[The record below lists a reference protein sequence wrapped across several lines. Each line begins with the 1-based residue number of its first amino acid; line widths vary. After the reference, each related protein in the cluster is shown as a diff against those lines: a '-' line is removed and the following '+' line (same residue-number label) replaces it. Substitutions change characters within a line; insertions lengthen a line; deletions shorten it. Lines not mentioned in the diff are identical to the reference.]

1 MRLQPKGDM
10 ANLPEYNTTI
20 APDILTL
27 NTRFKEHLKGVKSH
41 VYFLKANIARMR
53 DFCDHY
59 LNFVSEK
66 PRAPV
71 YFKPF
76 IPFVALGVIDYG
88 SLSVEAQNMGWI
100 SQHEVWFALPL
111 EWYSIRN
118 GRPIFQDWVLACPFL
133 FVDNTLSVA
142 SAREVQGFSKLMGSF
157 AAAREPRLYSPPEPY
172 QSLNLRIKSA
182 PNKYSTADAQMR
194 TLLEIYREPRGYL
207 NIPPALDDVLG
218 ELPKLLA
225 RTVGIAAS
233 AIDVAAGLPIFGY
246 ERLRDLQSLVRMGQK
261 GAGYVAS
268 LLPKLLCRQ
277 PPLPEEPEAQ
287 RARTFWLNL
296 VNMKQF
302 RDAEDP
308 NAACY
313 QAIVNSTM
321 NVERYNG
328 GGLLFEPLSTDPT
341 GGFYIR
347 LRRGLS
353 QPIIESLGLEVSEE
367 CTIDGTTVATLR
379 PLLPLWLN
387 GDVGLGTGAA
397 LGWRTKNSSWHTARI
412 PGHAIASANQ
422 YNTTQ
427 GVALAELPGPF
438 IFPKSTFRVLPLM
451 ADEAKLKSFCTGYL
465 TNSDYRFEPWGSYV
479 YLIVGNHE
487 DVALQKENLGTLA
500 FREVSFLIPV
510 KWYDRESKLIGVA
523 TVAPFGYL
531 DDEVATI
538 TAREVY
544 GAAVT
549 EAVIESPPN
558 AWLNDAGPIDTRQS
572 LLKLST
578 IVLPAMRL
586 GLRAERRELLE
597 IQQAGML
604 APDDDL
610 AGQSVAE
617 DWGPQ
622 LLADHRKKIS
632 ASSNSSTDFNNLMAL
647 ALEPLANGEYLNSI
661 ALKQFRDSWE
671 PNEACY
677 QALVLTR
684 RSISHIFDCREIDEQ
699 LHVRIAR
706 YPTQPIVERLG
717 LRVKWTDSSSDVAT
731 VDVLQPIRPFWMK
744 VALNQGPTQNL
755 CWRAETTR
763 WTLEPAPTL
772 YFGRGDD
779 CATRVGE
786 ELLDQLSDAPQFAK
800 DLASKVGEWSRAAIL
815 ADAVAFVEVLAAERL
830 NGLETVSR
838 AIAAAKKEDAGLL
851 LKFLKFFEEEVAR
864 GADAA
869 FMDGRLEDAFSSEE
883 LARLVELLREAG
895 VHAVGSSK
903 RLSCGDA
910 RRTVEKIEPQIAIE
924 GLLSRHVSMDGT
936 KLHSVRAAKIDFPIR
951 VDSINH
957 HFHNRIFRDGEITDD
972 RKYYSEEKN
981 KAAGGNPE
989 GTKRRK

>member
-1 MRLQPKGDM
+1 
-10 ANLPEYNTTI
+10 
-20 APDILTL
+20 
-27 NTRFKEHLKGVKSH
+27 
-41 VYFLKANIARMR
+41 
-53 DFCDHY
+53 
-59 LNFVSEK
+59 
-66 PRAPV
+66 
-71 YFKPF
+71 
-76 IPFVALGVIDYG
+76 
-88 SLSVEAQNMGWI
+88 MG
-100 SQHEVWFALPL
+100 
-111 EWYSIRN
+111 R
-118 GRPIFQDWVLACPFL
+118 
-133 FVDNTLSVA
+133 
-142 SAREVQGFSKLMGSF
+142 
-157 AAAREPRLYSPPEPY
+157 
-172 QSLNLRIKSA
+172 
-182 PNKYSTADAQMR
+182 
-194 TLLEIYREPRGYL
+194 
-207 NIPPALDDVLG
+207 
-218 ELPKLLA
+218 
-225 RTVGIAAS
+225 
-233 AIDVAAGLPIFGY
+233 
-246 ERLRDLQSLVRMGQK
+246 K

-277 PPLPEEPEAQ
+277 PALPEEPEAQ

-296 VNMKQF
+296 VNLKQF

-328 GGLLFEPLSTDPT
+328 GGLLFEPFSPDPT

-397 LGWRTKNSSWHTARI
+397 LCWRGKNTSWHTARI
-412 PGHAIASANQ
+412 PGHATPTANQ

-451 ADEAKLKSFCTGYL
+451 ADEAKLNSFCTGYL
-465 TNSDYRFEPWGSYV
+465 TSSDYRFEPWGSYV
-479 YLIVGNHE
+479 YLLVGNHE
-487 DVALQKENLGTLA
+487 DVALEKENLGTLA
-500 FREVSFLIPV
+500 FREVSFVIPV
-510 KWYDRESKLIGVA
+510 KWYDREGKLIGVA
-523 TVAPFGYL
+523 TVAPFGYM

-558 AWLNDAGPIDTRQS
+558 AWLNDAGPIDIRQS

-578 IVLPAMRL
+578 IVLPALRL
-586 GLRAERRELLE
+586 GLRAESRELLE

-604 APDDDL
+604 APDDDE
-610 AGQSVAE
+610 AGQSIAE
-617 DWGPQ
+617 DWGPL
-622 LLADHRKKIS
+622 LLADHRRKIS
-632 ASSNSSTDFNNLMAL
+632 ASRNNPTDFKSLMAL
-647 ALEPLANGEYLNSI
+647 ALEPLANGEYLNSV

-671 PNEACY
+671 PNKACY
-677 QALVLTR
+677 QSLVLTR

-717 LRVKWTDSSSDVAT
+717 LRVKWTDSRSDIAT
-731 VDVLQPIRPFWMK
+731 VDVLQPIRPFWLK

-755 CWRAETTR
+755 SWRAETAR
-763 WTLEPAPTL
+763 WTLEAAPAF

-786 ELLDQLSDAPQFAK
+786 ELLDQLNDAPQFAK
-800 DLASKVGEWSRAAIL
+800 GLATKAAEWARAAIL
-815 ADAVAFVEVLAAERL
+815 ADAAASVRVLAAEGSS
-830 NGLETVSR
+830 GLATVSR
-838 AIAAAKKEDAGLL
+838 AIAAAKEEDTGLL
-851 LKFLKFFEEEVAR
+851 TKFLKFREEEIAR
-864 GADAA
+864 AADPG
-869 FMDGRLEDAFSSEE
+869 FMDARLEDAFSIVE
-883 LARLVELLREAG
+883 LARLVELLRSAG
-895 VHAVGSSK
+895 IRATESSK
-903 RLSCGDA
+903 RLNCGDA
-910 RRTVEKIEPQIAIE
+910 RRAVEQIEPQVAIE

-951 VDSINH
+951 ADSINH
-957 HFHNRIFRDGEITDD
+957 HFHHRIFRKGEITGDG
-972 RKYYSEEKN
+972 KYYSEERN
-981 KAAGGNPE
+981 QAAGGNP
-989 GTKRRK
+989 GGAKRRK